1 MGKMFA
7 GLQFLEIKAS
17 SSFDVRSLPDRNLI
31 LTQKFIMLLG
41 RRSKTESSADSFLGQ
56 IQINFN

>member
-1 MGKMFA
+1 MF
-7 GLQFLEIKAS
+7 
-17 SSFDVRSLPDRNLI
+17 SLPDRNLI

-41 RRSKTESSADSFLGQ
+41 RRRKTESSADSFLGQ